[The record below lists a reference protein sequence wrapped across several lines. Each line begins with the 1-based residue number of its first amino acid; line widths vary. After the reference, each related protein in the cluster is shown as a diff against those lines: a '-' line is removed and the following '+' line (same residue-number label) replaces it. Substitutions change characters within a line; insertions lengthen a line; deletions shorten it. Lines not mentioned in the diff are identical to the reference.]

1 MVMAGTPEKMIE
13 HLLETRLD
21 AISFEDKNGD
31 TLLQDFLLT
40 FPIFISWKHMCNQLM
55 RYYRIDELNARQE
68 KEFIVANKRR
78 VVRFMHYW
86 FTISGEVFL
95 KNKIVWPFID
105 DIMEALQRD
114 VEKYKTFEDQI
125 LTIKTMTE
133 AKAMYRN

>member
-31 TLLQDFLLT
+31 TLLQDFILT
-40 FPIFISWKHMCNQLM
+40 YPIFISWKNMCNQLM

-86 FTISGEVFL
+86 FTISGEAFL
-95 KNKIVWPFID
+95 KNAIVWSFVD

-114 VEKYKTFEDQI
+114 FEKYKTFEDEI
-125 LTIKTMTE
+125 STIKIMTE
-133 AKAMYRN
+133 AKAMYAN